1 MNQSFYGSINITKL
15 LEELKSK
22 HSGFYKGSD
31 GKVYANVQVWLNET
45 KDKYGNVMSIKIN
58 PSKENK
64 DIQSPFYLGNCKK
77 SDGPKPVGD
86 NDINDVNLDDIDPL
100 PHQQKQN
107 AREAASSNGF
117 NEPVDDLP
125 F

>member
-15 LEELKSK
+15 LEELKAK

-31 GKVYANVQVWLNET
+31 GKVYANVTVWLNET

-58 PSKENK
+58 PSKERK
-64 DIQSPFYLGNCKK
+64 DIDQPFYLGNCKK
-77 SDGPKPVGD
+77 SDGPKPISDNEV
-86 NDINDVNLDDIDPL
+86 NDINLDEIDPL
-100 PHQQKQN
+100 PHQQHP
-107 AREAASSNGF
+107 ATPAAT
-117 NEPVDDLP
+117 EDDGLP